1 MQSNKKLY
9 GLIGYPLSHSFSQK
23 YFKNKFVKEKIFNCD
38 YLNFEIENINQI
50 PDLLKKHKNLK
61 GFNVTIP
68 YKIKILNYLDEIDK
82 EAEAIGAINTVKIIN
97 TPSKLILKGYNT
109 DVYGFSKS
117 LKKYLKPTH
126 KKALILGNG
135 GAAKAVDYALKKLNI
150 ITTIVSRKTSKNQKT
165 LNYNQITEKIIN
177 NNKIII
183 NTTPLGM
190 YPNIN
195 QLPELPYQFLSKT
208 HILFD
213 LIYNP
218 SLTKFLL
225 EAKKYSSQQI
235 NGEKM
240 LKFQAEKS
248 WKIFNL

>member
-97 TPSKLILKGYNT
+97 KPSKLILKGYNT

-177 NNKIII
+177 NNKI
-183 NTTPLGM
+183 
-190 YPNIN
+190 
-195 QLPELPYQFLSKT
+195 
-208 HILFD
+208 LFD